1 MINLNGGQIM
11 LENKEIWKDCKG
23 YEGKYQVSNFGRVWN
38 VNNQK
43 YLKPWISKG
52 GYYLVNLMSKNG
64 KIKHELI
71 HRLVAIAFIDN
82 PCNYPQVNHK
92 DEDKTNNCVD
102 NLEWCNSKY
111 NNNYGTRNKRIS
123 EKLKGENHYLFGKH
137 LSDEHKTHIID
148 SSTKSKEVCQ
158 IDIITNVVI
167 NVFKSMREA
176 ERQTGVKYQH
186 IWRVCNHKRQSA
198 GGFIWRY
205 TEEVILWQK
214 SS

>member
-1 MINLNGGQIM
+1 M
-11 LENKEIWKDCKG
+11 LDNKEIWKDCKG

-102 NLEWCNSKY
+102 NLEWCSRQQNVLHSYKLGLRKSIQEY
-111 NNNYGTRNKRIS
+111 IKINKM
-123 EKLKGENHYLFGKH
+123 
-137 LSDEHKTHIID
+137 
-148 SSTKSKEVCQ
+148 KEVV
-158 IDIITNVVI
+158 N
-167 NVFKSMREA
+167 
-176 ERQTGVKYQH
+176 
-186 IWRVCNHKRQSA
+186 
-198 GGFIWRY
+198 
-205 TEEVILWQK
+205 
-214 SS
+214 

>member
-1 MINLNGGQIM
+1 M

-102 NLEWCNSKY
+102 NLEWCDCKY
-111 NNNYGTRNKRIS
+111 NNNYGTARERGRETLLNR
-123 EKLKGENHYLFGKH
+123 GCNC
-137 LSDEHKTHIID
+137 
-148 SSTKSKEVCQ
+148 TKVNQ
-158 IDIITNVVI
+158 YDLDGNYIATYR
-167 NVFKSMREA
+167 SMREA
-176 ERQTGVKYQH
+176 ERVNGLANGSLSATFKNNYKQWGGY
-186 IWRVCNHKRQSA
+186 IWKKVD
-198 GGFIWRY
+198 
-205 TEEVILWQK
+205 
-214 SS
+214 